1 MDEAKI
7 EKTQS
12 SIFVAIGTFA
22 LMLVCGLTLG
32 FTAYVFVLSLL
43 PGPVQGARDFV
54 AFWSTGQLLAHH
66 SNPYDASALLQ
77 LERAAGFPSHY
88 DVMYML
94 NPPWNLPL
102 VYPLGFL
109 GVHAASIIWSFVQ
122 LACFAV
128 SIYMLWAI
136 HGRQKSLRLALGYT
150 FAPALICLIMGQL
163 TIFALLGLVLFLRYH
178 RTHPF
183 LAGMSL
189 WFCLLKPHLLL
200 PFGLVMLVWIFESK
214 HYRVLFGAI
223 CSVAASGAIALYL
236 APHSWNQYLSAFR
249 NPGGQYTFVPC
260 VSVLLRVWISRNTG
274 GLEYIPAILAGV
286 WALFYF
292 WRRRANWDWTT
303 SGSLLILVSILVA
316 PYAWLY
322 DQALAVPALMQ
333 GVYIARSRALLITLA
348 LLTVLVEVALMAII
362 WKPATLYTWTL
373 WSAPAWVIWYL
384 LATRIA
390 SRHPVTATS

>member
-1 MDEAKI
+1 MDAAKI

-12 SIFVAIGTFA
+12 SVFVAIGTFA
-22 LMLVCGLTLG
+22 LMLVCGLSFG

-43 PGPVQGARDFV
+43 PGSVQGARDFV
-54 AFWSTGQLLAHH
+54 AFWSTGQLLVQHA
-66 SNPYDASALLQ
+66 NPYDATALLQ
-77 LERAAGFPSHY
+77 LERGAGFPSHY

-109 GVHAASIIWSFVQ
+109 GGHAASIFWSLLQ
-122 LACFAV
+122 LTCFAV
-128 SIYMLWAI
+128 SIYMLWAMY
-136 HGRQKSLRLALGYT
+136 GGQKNLRLALGYT

-183 LAGMSL
+183 LAGASL

-200 PFGLVMLVWIFESK
+200 PFGLVMLVWIFQSK
-214 HYRVLFGAI
+214 NYRVLSGAI
-223 CSVAASGAIALYL
+223 SSVIASGTIALYL
-236 APHSWNQYLSAFR
+236 APNSWSQYLSAFR
-249 NPGGQYTFVPC
+249 NPGSQYTFVPC
-260 VSVLLRVWISRNTG
+260 ISVLLRVWISRNTG
-274 GLEYIPAILAGV
+274 GLEYIPAVAAGV

-292 WRRRANWDWTT
+292 WRRRTNWDWTT

-333 GVYIARSRALLITLA
+333 GVYATRSRAMLVTLA
-348 LLTVLVEVALMAII
+348 LLSALVEVALMAIV

-373 WSAPAWVIWYL
+373 WSTPAWVIWYA
-384 LATRIA
+384 LATRTT
-390 SRHPVTATS
+390 SQDPETATS